1 MTTDGTAGGSAHER
15 PGGSADQ
22 RPGGSADESPGGSRD
37 AGSSF
42 PLRVAVIIGST
53 REGRIGDAVGR
64 WFMERA
70 QDRSELDLAV
80 LDLADY
86 DFPVHYPGR
95 ATEQMTEFTEEIARA
110 EAFVV
115 VTPEYNRSF
124 PASLKQ
130 AIDFAYE
137 EWQTKPVAFV
147 SYGHGSAGLYAV
159 EQLRSVFTELHT
171 VTLRNGVAL
180 DFLRQPLEGHPGDTG
195 RDRSV
200 GLMLDQLGWWG
211 RALREARAA
220 RPYVS

>member
-1 MTTDGTAGGSAHER
+1 MATGEAKGAGATGESGSP
-15 PGGSADQ
+15 PGRQAQ
-22 RPGGSADESPGGSRD
+22 E
-37 AGSSF
+37 AGSE

-70 QDRSELDLAV
+70 RERSELDLAV
-80 LDLADY
+80 LDLADFE
-86 DFPVHYPGR
+86 FPVHYPGR
-95 ATEQMTEFTEEIARA
+95 ATGEMTEFTEEIARA

-180 DFLRQPLEGHPGDTG
+180 DFLQQPLEEDPSGLAGTR

-200 GLMLDQLGWWG
+200 RVMLDQLGWWG
-211 RALREARAA
+211 RALREARAV

>member
-1 MTTDGTAGGSAHER
+1 MKDGMVAER
-15 PGGSADQ
+15 RAVRS
-22 RPGGSADESPGGSRD
+22 ESGD
-37 AGSSF
+37 A

-80 LDLADY
+80 LDLAAF

-95 ATEQMTEFTEEIARA
+95 ATQQMTEFTGAIAEA

-124 PASLKQ
+124 PASLKH
-130 AIDFAYE
+130 AIDFAYD
-137 EWQTKPVAFV
+137 EWQAKPVAFV

-159 EQLRSVFTELHT
+159 EHLRSVFTELHT

-180 DFLRQPLEGHPGDTG
+180 DFLRQPLEDPTGDCG
-195 RDRSV
+195 RDRAV
-200 GLMLDQLGWWG
+200 GVMLDQLGWWG
-211 RALREARAA
+211 WALREARAV

>member
-1 MTTDGTAGGSAHER
+1 MTTGE
-15 PGGSADQ
+15 SADDSADD
-22 RPGGSADESPGGSRD
+22 RADESADKGAGGGRRD
-37 AGSSF
+37 AGSGL

-70 QDRSELDLAV
+70 RDRSELDLAV

-95 ATEQMTEFTEEIARA
+95 ATEQMTEFTDEIARA

-159 EQLRSVFTELHT
+159 EQLRTVFTELHT

-211 RALREARAA
+211 SALREARAA

>member
-1 MTTDGTAGGSAHER
+1 MTD
-15 PGGSADQ
+15 
-22 RPGGSADESPGGSRD
+22 DE
-37 AGSSF
+37 

-64 WFMERA
+64 WFVERA
-70 QDRSELDLAV
+70 RARDELDLAV
-80 LDLADY
+80 LDLAEF
-86 DFPVHYPGR
+86 DFPVHYPQR
-95 ATEQMTEFTEEIARA
+95 ATEQMTEFTGAIGRA

-130 AIDFAYE
+130 AIDFAYD
-137 EWQTKPVAFV
+137 EWQAKPVGFV
-147 SYGHGSAGLYAV
+147 SYGHGSSGLYAV

-180 DFLRQPLEGHPGDTG
+180 DFLHTPLEDHAGACA
-195 RDRSV
+195 RDRAV

-211 RALREARAA
+211 WALREARAV

>member
-1 MTTDGTAGGSAHER
+1 MTD
-15 PGGSADQ
+15 
-22 RPGGSADESPGGSRD
+22 DE
-37 AGSSF
+37 

-70 QDRSELDLAV
+70 RARDELDLAV
-80 LDLADY
+80 LDLAEF
-86 DFPVHYPGR
+86 DFPGHHPRR
-95 ATEQMTEFTEEIARA
+95 ATEQMTVFTGAIGRA

-130 AIDFAYE
+130 AIDFAYD
-137 EWQTKPVAFV
+137 EWQAKPVGFV
-147 SYGHGSAGLYAV
+147 SYGHGSSGLYAV

-180 DFLRQPLEGHPGDTG
+180 DFLHTPLEDYAGACA
-195 RDRSV
+195 RDRAA

-211 RALREARAA
+211 RALREARAV